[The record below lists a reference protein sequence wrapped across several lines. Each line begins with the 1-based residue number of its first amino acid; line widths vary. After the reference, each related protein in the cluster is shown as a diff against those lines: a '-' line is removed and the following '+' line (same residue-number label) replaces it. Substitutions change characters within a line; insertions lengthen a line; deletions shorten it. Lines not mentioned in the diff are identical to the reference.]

1 MSTNPRVLNRWVI
14 VVGALMMQ
22 LALGAIYAWSAFT
35 KLLMESAGGYD
46 FTASQA
52 AWVFSASLAV
62 FVIVMVYAGRWQ
74 ARIGP
79 RPVALLGGHLPGCGI
94 HPRRPA
100 RHYPRARTAG
110 SAERVRD
117 RRIRPGRR

>member
-35 KLLMESAGGYD
+35 KLLIESAGGYD

-79 RPVALLGGHLPGCGI
+79 RPVALLGGASPW
-94 HPRRPA
+94 
-100 RHYPRARTAG
+100 
-110 SAERVRD
+110 VRD
-117 RRIRPGRR
+117 TSSAACSTLPTCSDCRECRACS